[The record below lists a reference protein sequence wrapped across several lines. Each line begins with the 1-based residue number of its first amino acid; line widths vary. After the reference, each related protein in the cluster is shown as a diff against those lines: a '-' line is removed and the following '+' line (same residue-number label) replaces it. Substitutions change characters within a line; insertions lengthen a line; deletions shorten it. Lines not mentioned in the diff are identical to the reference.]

1 MTNNRRDFLK
11 TSAALA
17 AGVTVTGLTAC
28 TGSGKKENEN
38 GMQKGVAWPLPEN
51 QDTPKLILTCPER
64 CHS

>member
-17 AGVTVTGLTAC
+17 AGVTVTGLSAC
-28 TGSGKKENEN
+28 TGSDKKEIEN

-51 QDTPKLILTCPER
+51 QATPKLILT
-64 CHS
+64 